1 MTLPLASRKKAP
13 RPPRG
18 RAGATAGFRENY
30 PGNPQRGEGSGR
42 LPSDPAVSSPL
53 LATNHRKIMKTKHL
67 LSTGLLALLSTLTPA
82 RAVDTILHNFTSGA
96 SDGSTPYGS
105 LTLSGA
111 KFYGM
116 TEAGGGNNTGALF
129 SMNTDGSGF
138 GLLHSFTGGASDGR
152 YPEGSLTLS
161 GAKLYGMTVYGGS
174 SDTGAIFSMN
184 TDGTGYGL
192 LHTFTGGASDG
203 RFPRGSLTL
212 SGAKL
217 YGMTGQGGSSDTG
230 AIFSMNTDGTGYGLL
245 HTFTGGTND
254 GRYPLGSLTLSGSKL
269 YGMAASGGRS
279 DTGAIFSMNTD
290 GTDYRLLQIF
300 AAPHPLTEPLLSLA
314 T

>member
-1 MTLPLASRKKAP
+1 M
-13 RPPRG
+13 
-18 RAGATAGFRENY
+18 
-30 PGNPQRGEGSGR
+30 
-42 LPSDPAVSSPL
+42 
-53 LATNHRKIMKTKHL
+53 
-67 LSTGLLALLSTLTPA
+67 
-82 RAVDTILHNFTSGA
+82 DTILHNFTSGA

-152 YPEGSLTLS
+152 
-161 GAKLYGMTVYGGS
+161 
-174 SDTGAIFSMN
+174 
-184 TDGTGYGL
+184 
-192 LHTFTGGASDG
+192 
-203 RFPRGSLTL
+203 FPR
-212 SGAKL
+212 
-217 YGMTGQGGSSDTG
+217 
-230 AIFSMNTDGTGYGLL
+230 
-245 HTFTGGTND
+245 
-254 GRYPLGSLTLSGSKL
+254 GSLTLSGSKL

-300 AAPHPLTEPLLSLA
+300 AAPPPIDGASPKSGDLTLSDDGSTLFGMTSAGGTANVGVVFSLSTTPTPEPASTALLGLGALLLA
-314 T
+314 ARRRGV